1 MRWLFLLMA
10 AALAGCAPQARL
22 MVLRPAEID
31 LGGIQRLAI
40 APVAGDP
47 AGSTLAREQLAASLS
62 RSSSYALVDL
72 PARADVQL
80 ASFTEESSPGGDSSQ
95 PPAEPILVES
105 ARQAGADAVLV
116 GRIVH
121 FDTGSASAAN
131 DAGLGQLFGPS
142 QLTAQPP
149 RVTLQMRLVD
159 ARTGKLTAEREVS
172 KTHRSRDPV
181 DGEAMRREL
190 LAQCIAELSQ
200 TMTAHY
206 EPLEVELAR
215 QWWGNGLSAQR
226 RGNALALADDWP
238 GAEAAWQEALIGNPR
253 NHAALHNLAIAAYAR
268 GDMAQS
274 RELLTGAL
282 AVYADVRYHQTRQL
296 LEAEHSHQQAQR
308 QPTQRPQAQFPTS
321 EPTDSPIA
329 ERLPQP

>member
-1 MRWLFLLMA
+1 MRWLFLFMA
-10 AALAGCAPQARL
+10 AVLAGCAPQARL

-47 AGSTLAREQLAASLS
+47 VGSKLAREQFAASLS

-72 PARADVQL
+72 PARPDVQQ
-80 ASFTEESSPGGDSSQ
+80 ASFTEESSATEGNSDQ

-121 FDTGSASAAN
+121 YDAGSASAAN
-131 DAGLGQLFGPS
+131 DAGLGQLLGPS

-149 RVTLQMRLVD
+149 RVTLQIRLVD
-159 ARTGKLTAEREVS
+159 ARTGKLAAEREVTKS
-172 KTHRSRDPV
+172 HRSRDAV
-181 DGEAMRREL
+181 DGEVMRREL
-190 LAQCIAELSQ
+190 LTQCIAELSQ

-268 GDMAQS
+268 GDIAQS
-274 RELLTGAL
+274 RQLLKRAL
-282 AVYADVRYHQTRQL
+282 AVYADVRYHQTGQL
-296 LEAEHSHQQAQR
+296 LDAEHSRQQSQVPSS
-308 QPTQRPQAQFPTS
+308 QLST
-321 EPTDSPIA
+321 SPIA
-329 ERLPQP
+329 ERLPLP